1 MSRESALVTGDWAER
16 RLGTGQVVLVET
28 ANDDVD
34 YRKGHPPGA
43 VFINWSEFQDGLRL
57 GVVGREAFEE
67 LMRAKGIADDDTVVL
82 YSANANLLAALAYWY
97 FTLYGHRS
105 VRLLDGGRAKW
116 EAEGRPLTTEPV
128 RRPPARY
135 RAAGPDP
142 SVRALRDDVLAALG
156 THTILDVRSPEE
168 YTGRTFAPGFAGEAF
183 APGNNPHEVAQRPGH
198 MPGAVNVTWDTAVH
212 ADGTFRSDEEL
223 SRAYAGAA
231 PERGIITY
239 CWVGARSAHTW
250 FVLRELLDRPD
261 VRNYDGSWAEYG
273 SLVGV
278 PVERGDGTA

>member
-1 MSRESALVTGDWAER
+1 MSRESALVTGDWAEQ
-16 RLGTGQVVLVET
+16 RLGTAGTVLVET
-28 ANDDVD
+28 ANDDTD

-43 VFINWSEFQDGLRL
+43 VFINWSEFQDDLRL
-57 GVVGREAFEE
+57 GVIGREAFEE

-97 FTLYGHRS
+97 LTYYGHRS

-116 EAEGRPLTTEPV
+116 EAEGRPLSAEPV
-128 RRPPARY
+128 RRPATRY

-168 YTGRTFAPGFAGEAF
+168 YAGRVFAPGFAGEAF
-183 APGNNPHEVAQRPGH
+183 APGNNPHEVAQRAGH
-198 MPGAVNVTWDTAVH
+198 VPGALNLPWDTAVH
-212 ADGTFRSDEEL
+212 PDGTFRSDEEL
-223 SRAYAGAA
+223 RSAYAAAA
-231 PERGIITY
+231 PDRGALTY

-278 PVERGDGTA
+278 PVERGERTA